1 MGGEGRNPGRIEKIL
16 SNLDLVSG
24 LVHCTKASAETVE
37 DTAAA
42 QAGTAT

>member
-1 MGGEGRNPGRIEKIL
+1 MQEEEKKTL
-16 SNLDLVSG
+16 CNLHLASG
-24 LVHCTKASAETVE
+24 LLYRTQTSAETVE